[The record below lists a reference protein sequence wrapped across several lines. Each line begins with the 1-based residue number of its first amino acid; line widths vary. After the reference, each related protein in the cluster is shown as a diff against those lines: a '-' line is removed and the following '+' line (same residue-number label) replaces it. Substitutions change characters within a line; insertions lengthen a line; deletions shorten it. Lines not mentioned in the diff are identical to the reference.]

1 MLMFSMQQ
9 NEYSF
14 ELLSRWFPQ
23 RKDRVPQ
30 MTMNDEEPKNA
41 PVSTQYT
48 FRPLTR
54 RDIASITT
62 WRYDGPY
69 AIYNGETLK
78 TGLLFSLRLHSLLRL
93 LGYEGFAV
101 DDERGE
107 LVGIFQFTRT
117 LPRTITI
124 GLGLR
129 PDYTGRGGGLA
140 FVESGLAFG
149 RERYAPK
156 TFRLLVATFN
166 ERALKVY
173 TRAGFKKIREIAKT
187 TLRGREMSYEMRR
200 EEAIVE
206 AHNAS
211 QGK

>member
-1 MLMFSMQQ
+1 MS
-9 NEYSF
+9 
-14 ELLSRWFPQ
+14 
-23 RKDRVPQ
+23 
-30 MTMNDEEPKNA
+30 DEELKNA
-41 PVSTQYT
+41 PVCTQYT

-54 RDIASITT
+54 QDIASITT

-78 TGLLFSLRLHSLLRL
+78 TSLRFSLWLRSLFRL
-93 LGYEGFAV
+93 LGYECFAV

-107 LVGIFQFTRT
+107 LVGIFQFSRMP
-117 LPRTITI
+117 PRTITI

-129 PDYTGRGGGLA
+129 PDYTGRGCGPA
-140 FVESGLAFG
+140 FVESGLEFG

-173 TRAGFKKIREIAKT
+173 TRAGFKKIRELART
-187 TLRGREMSYEMRR
+187 TLRGREMFYEMRR
-200 EEAIVE
+200 EESIVE
-206 AHNAS
+206 THNTFATP
-211 QGK
+211 